1 MDDIRLMKGNEA
13 IAEALIRSGSD
24 AYFGYPITPQSEIME
39 YLTAEKP
46 EERTGMVF
54 LQAESEVAAI
64 NMVYGAA
71 ASGKKA
77 VTSSSSPGYSLM
89 QEGMSYLAGT
99 ELPALVINISRGGP
113 GLGSIMPSQ
122 ADYYQATRGGG
133 HGDYRTPVLA
143 PSSVQEMADFVDIAW
158 HIAFTYR
165 NPVLIIADGMIGQ
178 MMEKVSFGPQKERW
192 SKDYI
197 RKHYPWAA
205 NGKAKNRE
213 RTIHKSVELVA
224 EVHEQWHVKLIEKYK
239 RIQENEVRYEL
250 SYADDAEIL
259 VVAYGS
265 IARICQKGVEIARKR
280 GLKVGLLRPITL
292 WPFPNDLLKEM
303 AEKVKVIV
311 SVELSHGQMV
321 DDVRLAVNGKVRVE
335 SMTKL
340 GGIFPVPEEIVDT
353 LQQMIGK

>member
-1 MDDIRLMKGNEA
+1 MKGNEA
-13 IAEALIRSGSD
+13 IAEAIIRSGCD

-39 YLTAEKP
+39 YLTAQKTQ
-46 EERTGMVF
+46 ERTGMVV

-71 ASGKKA
+71 ASGKRS

-143 PSSVQEMADFVDIAW
+143 PSSVQEMADFVSIAWDIA
-158 HIAFTYR
+158 FQYR

-178 MMEKVSFGPQKERW
+178 MMEKVSFGPQQPRLTKEQIQ
-192 SKDYI
+192 SDL
-197 RKHYPWAA
+197 PWAVS
-205 NGKAKNRE
+205 GKPKNRE
-213 RTIHKSVELVA
+213 RIIHKSVELIA
-224 EVHEQWHVKLIEKYK
+224 EVHEQWHLGLIEKYNS
-239 RIQENEVRYEL
+239 IQANEVRYEL
-250 SYADDAEIL
+250 KYTEDAEIL

-265 IARICQKGVEIARKR
+265 TARICQKGVDIARER
-280 GLKVGLLRPITL
+280 GLKVGMLRPITL
-292 WPFPNDLLKEM
+292 WPFPNQVLQEM
-303 AEKVKVIV
+303 AGQVKSILA
-311 SVELSHGQMV
+311 VELSHGQMV
-321 DDVRLAVNGKVRVE
+321 EDVRLAVNGKVQVDSMVRV
-335 SMTKL
+335 
-340 GGIFPVPEEIVDT
+340 GGIFPTPDEVADT
-353 LQQMIGK
+353 IQQMIGD